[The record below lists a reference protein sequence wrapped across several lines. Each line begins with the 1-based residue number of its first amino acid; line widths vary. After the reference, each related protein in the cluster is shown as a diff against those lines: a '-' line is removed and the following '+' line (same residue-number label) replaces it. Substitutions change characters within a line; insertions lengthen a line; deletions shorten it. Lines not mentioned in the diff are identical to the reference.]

1 MTYLRMVPRLSFRQR
16 VFVMSLGILFVIV
29 AGVLL
34 QGRVFA
40 SPVAQPAPRY
50 SYSAKFVCGVQ
61 DNPDVESAIVRPGVY
76 ATEINIH
83 NYQQQQTAELRKRV
97 FLLVENN
104 DAIGRE
110 PDLVGPSAFDA
121 IVLPPNTATMDDC
134 RRIFELTGAG
144 PDLLVG
150 YLEIVSPVEL
160 SVNAVYTEGR
170 EMNTTIDVERVPGQP
185 INN

>member
-1 MTYLRMVPRLSFRQR
+1 MTYCRFIPQLSVRQR

-29 AGVLL
+29 AGILL
-34 QGRVFA
+34 QGRVLA
-40 SPVAQPAPRY
+40 SPEAQPVPQY

-61 DNPDVESAIVRPGVY
+61 DNKDVEDAVVRPGVY

-83 NYQQQQTAELRKRV
+83 NYQQQTVELRKRF

-104 DAIGRE
+104 KAVGRE
-110 PDLVGPSAFDA
+110 PEFVSPAAFDA
-121 IVLPPNTATMDDC
+121 IALPPNTATMDDC
-134 RRIFELTGAG
+134 RRILELTGIST
-144 PDLLVG
+144 DLFVG

-170 EMNTTIDVERVPGQP
+170 ETNTTIDIERVPGQP
-185 INN
+185 LSH

>member
-1 MTYLRMVPRLSFRQR
+1 MTYLRMVPRLSVRQR
-16 VFVMSLGILFVIV
+16 VFVMSLGILLVIV
-29 AGVLL
+29 VGILL
-34 QGRVFA
+34 QDRVFA

-61 DNPDVESAIVRPGVY
+61 DDSAEDAIVRPGVY

-110 PDLVGPSAFDA
+110 PDLVSPSAFDA